1 MNYFQNMRNFVK
13 NKIIEYYIMETPKV
27 SNKEKISN
35 YITNIRNYVS
45 LSEAE
50 VKDISTMSVVD
61 RLQIISEF
69 NKAIEWVSYDIK

>member
-35 YITNIRNYVS
+35 YITNIKNYVP